1 MFQREH
7 SRVIDIESGG
17 HKDDQNLLTP
27 TWHHHHQIANGDIS
41 AQTTITSDQFYRQS
55 SDESNGARF
64 FR

>member
-1 MFQREH
+1 MFPREH

-27 TWHHHHQIANGDIS
+27 SWHHHIANGDLS
-41 AQTTITSDQFYRQS
+41 AQTTITSGNFYQRS
-55 SDESNGARF
+55 SEESNGARF